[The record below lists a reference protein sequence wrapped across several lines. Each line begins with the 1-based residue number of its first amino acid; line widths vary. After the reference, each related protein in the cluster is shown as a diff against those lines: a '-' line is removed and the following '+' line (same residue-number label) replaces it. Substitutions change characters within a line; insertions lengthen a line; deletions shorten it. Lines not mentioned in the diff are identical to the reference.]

1 MRINWKVRIKNKM
14 FWLAMVPA
22 FLLVTQIVAAWFG
35 VELAADLIGAEA
47 AKFINSVFAVLVLL
61 GVVVDPTT
69 DGVEDSDQAMR
80 YDYPKRDYNR

>member
-1 MRINWKVRIKNKM
+1 MKINWKVRMKNKM

-22 FLLVTQIVAAWFG
+22 FLLVAQIASGWFG
-35 VELAADLIGAEA
+35 YTLAADLIGDEA
-47 AKFINSVFAVLVLL
+47 ANFINAVFGLLVII

-80 YDYPKRDYNR
+80 YQYPKKKGLR

>member
-1 MRINWKVRIKNKM
+1 MKINWKVRLKNKM

-22 FLLVTQIVAAWFG
+22 FLLVIQIFSAWFG